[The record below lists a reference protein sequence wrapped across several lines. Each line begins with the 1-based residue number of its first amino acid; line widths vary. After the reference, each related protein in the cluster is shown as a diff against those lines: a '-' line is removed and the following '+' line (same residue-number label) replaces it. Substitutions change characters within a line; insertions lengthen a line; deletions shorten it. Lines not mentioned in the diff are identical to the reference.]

1 VAAGTAGKLPFV
13 SGDHRKIAK
22 ALPKAAMQS
31 RFYLRF
37 TVADR
42 AGVLA
47 GISGILSKFGIS
59 ISGVYQ
65 PEHGFDSGKGASI
78 MILTHQ
84 VLEGTME
91 KALKDIG
98 RQSYVRAKTVLLR
111 IEE

>member
-1 VAAGTAGKLPFV
+1 V
-13 SGDHRKIAK
+13 AK
-22 ALPKAAMQS
+22 ANMQS

-42 AGVLA
+42 AGVLS

-78 MILTHQ
+78 MILTHN
-84 VLEGTME
+84 VSEGIME
-91 KALKDIG
+91 KALKQIA
-98 RQSYVRAKTVLLR
+98 RHSYIRAKTVFLR